1 MNNKDIQQLVDK
13 YLTGETSPAEEQ
25 MLALELQ
32 QRHNEIPEDWQVVSL
47 MLGELTL
54 GEAEY
59 DAILTSE
66 GLDAPLLSDNHH
78 PSTTTQHP
86 AKPSALLIALRTVS
100 SIAALWFIGLFLYQ
114 RIPAPEQQL
123 TTNEVPHYY
132 TSHLTAGNTLKD
144 VYTNRQ
150 QQDQLISYTQLR
162 KMIYEKK

>member
-13 YLTGETSPAEEQ
+13 YLAGETSPAEEQ

-32 QRHNEIPEDWQVVSL
+32 QQVAEGRSEGIPEDWQAVSL

-59 DAILTSE
+59 DAILTQRK
-66 GLDAPLLSDNHH
+66 
-78 PSTTTQHP
+78 T
-86 AKPSALLIALRTVS
+86 KPSALLIALRTVS
-100 SIAALWFIGLFLYQ
+100 SIAALWLIGLFLYQ
-114 RIPAPEQQL
+114 RIPTPEQQL

-150 QQDQLISYTQLR
+150 QQNQLISYTQLR